1 MDLRVKHSVE
11 VRLEAVRL
19 FDRGHGYK
27 FVARVLGISPTTVRV
42 WHDRHLNTGLLG
54 LIPMSTNRNYPTE
67 LKVAAVEEFL
77 AGATSA
83 EVMSKYSISNRSI
96 LNKWVAAYRAEGA
109 DGLVAKKR
117 GRPVVNVNLP
127 ETPEQEL
134 ARLRMENAVLKKLA
148 ALAESGDPRLWEKP
162 TSSSR

>member
-11 VRLEAVRL
+11 VRLEARRL
-19 FDRGHGYK
+19 FDSGHGYK
-27 FVARVLGISPTTVRV
+27 FVARVLGLSPTTVRV
-42 WHDRHLNTGLLG
+42 WHDRHRNTGLLG
-54 LIPMSTNRNYPTE
+54 LIPMSTNRNYPSE
-67 LKVAAVEEFL
+67 LKLAAVEEFL

-96 LNKWVAAYRAEGA
+96 LNKWVAVYRAEGA

-117 GRPVVNVNLP
+117 GRPVKANLP

-162 TSSSR
+162 TSSTR